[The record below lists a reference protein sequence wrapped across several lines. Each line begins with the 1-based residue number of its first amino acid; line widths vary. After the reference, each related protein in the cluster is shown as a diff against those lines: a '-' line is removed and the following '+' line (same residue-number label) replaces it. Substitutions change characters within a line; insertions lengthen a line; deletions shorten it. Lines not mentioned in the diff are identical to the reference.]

1 MKRCG
6 MQFAHEFAARI
17 FGGKM
22 PKDIIVINPWGYSL
36 EIESTYMLLRF
47 ERTQV

>member
-1 MKRCG
+1 
-6 MQFAHEFAARI
+6 MQIAHEFATHI

-22 PKDIIVINPWGYSL
+22 PKDITVNPWGYSL
-36 EIESTYMLLRF
+36 EIESTYILLRF